1 VPGRYRRYGAAA
13 ARASYTVTHA
23 TCTVAD
29 ASRTMARTRRTMSD
43 TAMSAG
49 CIAASGT
56 ASRTA
61 TTATATTATATTATT
76 TTAAS
81 ASSSTSEQRGGHCDD
96 QYRYEGYC
104 NELGYFR
111 HDDLLRVQ
119 PRVRAMRSELTM
131 FLRGLKIEAP
141 GVVPREKSK

>member
-61 TTATATTATATTATT
+61 TTAT